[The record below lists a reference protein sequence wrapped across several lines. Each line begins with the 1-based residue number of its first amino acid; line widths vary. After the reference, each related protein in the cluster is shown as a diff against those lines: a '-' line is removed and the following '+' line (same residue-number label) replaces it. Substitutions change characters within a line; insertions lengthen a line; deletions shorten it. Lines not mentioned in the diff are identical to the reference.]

1 MLLKLWITIYNA
13 NATEL
18 LNTNLASQLC
28 KMQTFLPLLSQ
39 TRKLL
44 WSNKL
49 IFFSEKS
56 VLKQHLNNGCA
67 CCDYKPL
74 TNDLDSK
81 ADFIFFALQIS

>member
-1 MLLKLWITIYNA
+1 M
-13 NATEL
+13 E
-18 LNTNLASQLC
+18 Q
-28 KMQTFLPLLSQ
+28 QTL
-39 TRKLL
+39 
-44 WSNKL
+44 
-49 IFFSEKS
+49 FFSEKS